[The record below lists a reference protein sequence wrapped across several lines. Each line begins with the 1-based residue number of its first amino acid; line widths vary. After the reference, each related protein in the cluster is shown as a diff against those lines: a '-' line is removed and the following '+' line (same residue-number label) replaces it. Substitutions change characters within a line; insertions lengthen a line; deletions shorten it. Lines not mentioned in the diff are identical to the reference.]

1 MDHSPSSGPLEM
13 ICLCMVGKPKGQR
26 GQVTCPYPHSPRP
39 NGKRH
44 LPQAVEISPLWQP
57 ELAALP
63 GPRSRVC
70 KLGCPARLS
79 PGPAKERRLA
89 EPSPH
94 PSVRASG
101 RSPPGTPTDRR
112 QPATPS
118 VLRAGAVPHFPSPR
132 KANFSAGV
140 LYLFGGFAAA
150 KLAVSAA
157 HYPPGAP
164 GRRLPT
170 PGPPEDLAVPALLPA
185 PRASARAAGETLKL
199 NLKAQT

>member
-26 GQVTCPYPHSPRP
+26 GQVTCPYPHSPRS

-70 KLGCPARLS
+70 KLGCPRGSARGRQKS
-79 PGPAKERRLA
+79 AAWPSRPHIPPCGPRAGLRLA
-89 EPSPH
+89 P
-94 PSVRASG
+94 
-101 RSPPGTPTDRR
+101 PTDRR

>member
-70 KLGCPARLS
+70 KLGCPRTAQHGAGKRAPPGRAVPTSLGAGLGQVSAWHPRPTGGS
-79 PGPAKERRLA
+79 PRRRVSSAPERF
-89 EPSPH
+89 H
-94 PSVRASG
+94 T
-101 RSPPGTPTDRR
+101 SPPLGRQTSLPASFTFLGGLQQLSLLCPQPIILRGLPDAASQLRGPQRTLPSRRCCPLRAR
-112 QPATPS
+112 QP
-118 VLRAGAVPHFPSPR
+118 G
-132 KANFSAGV
+132 
-140 LYLFGGFAAA
+140 
-150 KLAVSAA
+150 
-157 HYPPGAP
+157 
-164 GRRLPT
+164 
-170 PGPPEDLAVPALLPA
+170 LPA
-185 PRASARAAGETLKL
+185 RP
-199 NLKAQT
+199 

>member
-101 RSPPGTPTDRR
+101 RSPPGTPDRLEAAR
-112 QPATPS
+112 DAECPPRRSGSTLPLPS
-118 VLRAGAVPHFPSPR
+118 EGKLLCRRPLPFW
-132 KANFSAGV
+132 GV
-140 LYLFGGFAAA
+140 C
-150 KLAVSAA
+150 S
-157 HYPPGAP
+157 
-164 GRRLPT
+164 
-170 PGPPEDLAVPALLPA
+170 
-185 PRASARAAGETLKL
+185 S
-199 NLKAQT
+199 